1 MKEVIYLESVF
12 HFLFCRHFKLLIKD
26 LNYLFC
32 NKKSNFCYLL
42 IIKFNSFIVYI
53 KDILFIGSEYIF
65 LFTLNKILIN
75 TSTCIH

>member
-12 HFLFCRHFKLLIKD
+12 HFLFCRHFKLLIKN
-26 LNYLFC
+26 LSYLFC
-32 NKKSNFCYLL
+32 NEKSNFCYLI
-42 IIKFNSFIVYI
+42 IIKLNSLIVYI
-53 KDILFIGSEYIF
+53 KILFIGSKYIF